1 MTKKNPVISLITGF
15 CYISKPRIRCGVM
28 SPRPLVRS
36 VAHCQMR
43 VLREAYLCGFNEK
56 RHKRN
61 RNKQR
66 RKPSKIG
73 LSALLVAPPA
83 RLELTTF
90 RLGGGPSI
98 LVRYGGIYETLA
110 FCEQA
115 DSRFFQKTMAETYLR
130 RGSIRLSY

>member
-1 MTKKNPVISLITGF
+1 MTTKNPVISLITGF

-56 RHKRN
+56 RHKGN

-73 LSALLVAPPA
+73 ISALLVAPPA

-98 LVRYGGIYETLA
+98 LVRYGGIYEILA
-110 FCEQA
+110 FCEQT
-115 DSRFFQKTMAETYLR
+115 DNRFLPKGDGR
-130 RGSIRLSY
+130 NIS